1 MRGLK
6 RNQKS
11 LYYQLYSEHIPVYE
25 TDLDGNIIYD
35 PVTGE
40 PLRTGDYTVGYADPV
55 EFRARVSAARGEAS
69 TDPFGVNTEY
79 DKTISDCSMKLPIDE
94 LSVLYVDKKP
104 EFDSDGNLMNKPDYK
119 VVKVAG
125 DINSTLYAIKQLPDG
140 GAKNG

>member
-11 LYYQLYSEHIPVYE
+11 LYYQLYSEHLPVYE

-40 PLRTGDYTVGYADPV
+40 PLLTGDYTVGYQEPV
-55 EFRARVSAARGEAS
+55 KFMANVSPARSEAS
-69 TDPFGVNTEY
+69 VEPFGVQTDY
-79 DKTISDCSMKLPIDE
+79 DKVICSCDLTLPIDE
-94 LSVLYVDKKP
+94 LSQIFVDRKP
-104 EFDSDGNLMNKPDYK
+104 SDGKGADYK

-125 DINSTLYAIKQLPDG
+125 SLNSLLYAIKQLPDG
-140 GAKNG
+140 SVKDG